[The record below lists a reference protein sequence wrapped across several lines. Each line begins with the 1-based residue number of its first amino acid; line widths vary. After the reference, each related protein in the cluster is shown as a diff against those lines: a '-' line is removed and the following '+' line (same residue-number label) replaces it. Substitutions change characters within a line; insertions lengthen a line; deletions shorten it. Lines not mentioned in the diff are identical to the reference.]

1 MLHKSDQFIVA
12 SKFAEIL
19 VFRANDFQVFAATDF
34 KFWRAKQKSLLVQ
47 RITFAGTSNEFNSSK
62 K

>member
-19 VFRANDFQVFAATDF
+19 VFRANDFQVFAVTAF
-34 KFWRAKQKSLLVQ
+34 KFWRLK
-47 RITFAGTSNEFNSSK
+47 
-62 K
+62 

>member
-19 VFRANDFQVFAATDF
+19 VFRENDFQVFAVTDF
-34 KFWRAKQKSLLVQ
+34 NFWRAK
-47 RITFAGTSNEFNSSK
+47 
-62 K
+62 